1 MVVLIKKVEQ
11 KVCVEREEFGEE
23 VIGQKS
29 LAIYILFGGVFFV
42 FFGQRFFLDQL
53 KSLRVELKTTF
64 ELLTYFI
71 PIINIVD
78 HVLIVIE

>member
-1 MVVLIKKVEQ
+1 MVLIKKSRA
-11 KVCVEREEFGEE
+11 KSVCRKRGVWGRGYWSE
-23 VIGQKS
+23 VTCD
-29 LAIYILFGGVFFV
+29 LYIVWWCFLFV

-53 KSLRVELKTTF
+53 KSLKVELKTTF